1 MLATKLALC
10 QNQLLAVKD
19 QGLFGPESVTWRV
32 VGHQSS
38 IVGGLRSLIIQSL
51 HPLAMAGVAEF
62 SDYRARP
69 LIRLQRTARYV
80 AATTFGTTD
89 EAHAAAAMVRRVHK
103 RVHGVDPVTGLSYS
117 ADDPSI
123 QVWVHTVEMHSFLA
137 AYRVFGGSLSNEE
150 ADRFFAEN
158 VQVAELVGT
167 PASAVPASLDE
178 VRSYFAGVRP
188 ELRMSAAAGDAI
200 GFVLR
205 PPLGSRDLLPLQLP
219 MRTLSSAALALV
231 PRDLRRLAGIDRSPL
246 LDAAGIAA
254 ARPLVMALGLP
265 VGRDVY
271 AAVVGRDTTNIGRA
285 AMERRAAAA

>member
-19 QGLFGPESVTWRV
+19 RGLFGPESVTWRV
-32 VGHQSS
+32 VGHQAS

-69 LIRLQRTARYV
+69 LVRLQRTARYV

-89 EAHAAAAMVRRVHK
+89 EAHAAAAMVRRIHK
-103 RVHGVDPVTGLSYS
+103 RVHGVDPVTGRSYS
-117 ADDPSI
+117 ADDPST

-137 AYRVFGGSLSNEE
+137 AYRVFAGRISDED
-150 ADRFFAEN
+150 ADRYFAEN
-158 VQVAELVGT
+158 VPVAELVGT
-167 PASAVPASLDE
+167 PAELVPSSLSE
-178 VRSYFAGVRP
+178 VRSYFASVRP

-219 MRTLSSAALALV
+219 MRTLSNAALALV
-231 PRDLRRLAGIDRSPL
+231 PRDLRRIARIDRSPL
-246 LDAAGIAA
+246 LDVAALAA
-254 ARPLVMALGLP
+254 ARPLVAALGLP

-271 AAVVGRDTTNIGRA
+271 AAVVGRDTTSIGRA
-285 AMERRAAAA
+285 AMEREAAAA